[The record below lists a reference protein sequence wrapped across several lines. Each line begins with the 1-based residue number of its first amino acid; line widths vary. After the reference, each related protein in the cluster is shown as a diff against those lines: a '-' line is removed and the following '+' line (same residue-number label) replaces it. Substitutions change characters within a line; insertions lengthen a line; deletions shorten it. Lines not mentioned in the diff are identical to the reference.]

1 LVTKICNKTIW
12 LQIYF
17 LAVDKQ
23 HESLPLEAMK
33 IERYI
38 PGDMLKPFIKTFM
51 IIESRDGMVSNIL
64 PDTSLVIAFRFRG
77 TVTAM
82 IEEQQHVM
90 APSVISGIRRS
101 ARAMEYASDTA
112 NLLIVFHEAGAAA
125 FFREPLHELSDISL
139 SLDTLMKG
147 SELAVIEEQLAEA
160 DDDLQRIR
168 IAEKWMLTK
177 LTAPAADQL
186 VQHAIQ
192 TIQLTHGTI
201 RMKDLAGSLY
211 ISQDAFEKRFRRQAG
226 ASPKQ
231 FSSIVRI
238 KHLIDGYSQT
248 KSLTDAALSAGYF
261 DQAHFIKDFKAF
273 TGKTPQDFFREGQ
286 YW

>member
-1 LVTKICNKTIW
+1 
-12 LQIYF
+12 
-17 LAVDKQ
+17 
-23 HESLPLEAMK
+23 
-33 IERYI
+33 
-38 PGDMLKPFIKTFM
+38 M
-51 IIESRDGMVSNIL
+51 IIESENGMVSNIL

-77 TVTAM
+77 AVSAV
-82 IEEQQHVM
+82 IDGRQHDL

-101 ARAMEYASDTA
+101 SRSMAYAKGTA

-147 SELAVIEEQLAEA
+147 SEVAAIEEQLATA
-160 DDDLQRIR
+160 DGDPQRIR
-168 IAEKWMLTK
+168 IAEKWMFSK
-177 LTAPAADQL
+177 LKVPAPDLL

-238 KHLIDGYSQT
+238 KHLIDGYSQA

-261 DQAHFIKDFKAF
+261 DQAHFIRDFKAF
-273 TGKTPQDFFREGQ
+273 TGKTPQDFFREVQ